1 MTLLR
6 SLLCA
11 AAGTTLVSAVAF
23 AQALG
28 AAPTPMSPDT
38 VLADNGV
45 AKVTRADYDYELTRL
60 PENVRG
66 GFATTDKR
74 VADLINR
81 MLVTKTLAAQADAQK
96 LMEQPEVARRLALEI
111 EKLKAQL
118 MVAKLEA
125 DAAARFDAN
134 PAPFEARARDLY
146 AINPRK
152 WDVAGEVSASHILFA
167 TPPHSVEEARKLAAA
182 ARAEIVAGADFEAI
196 ARARSED
203 PSAKQNGGKLGFF
216 KRGQMDGSFENAAFA
231 LTKVGEVSEPVETAY
246 GFHLIRLDGRKDTQR
261 MTFEQAKPRI
271 MAEQRAAYIASQRDE
286 VVEQIKVDAYKATDM
301 GKVGS
306 MVIRADAAQL
316 DRLQRES
323 LQRQQEAL
331 REAARQKAK

>member
-28 AAPTPMSPDT
+28 AAPSPMSPDT

-125 DAAARFDAN
+125 DARPQPRRRPGNAGGLLRQRHHRRGHHPVFGIAERSGHHPAQHFAA
-134 PAPFEARARDLY
+134 
-146 AINPRK
+146 
-152 WDVAGEVSASHILFA
+152 V
-167 TPPHSVEEARKLAAA
+167 
-182 ARAEIVAGADFEAI
+182 
-196 ARARSED
+196 
-203 PSAKQNGGKLGFF
+203 
-216 KRGQMDGSFENAAFA
+216 
-231 LTKVGEVSEPVETAY
+231 
-246 GFHLIRLDGRKDTQR
+246 
-261 MTFEQAKPRI
+261 
-271 MAEQRAAYIASQRDE
+271 
-286 VVEQIKVDAYKATDM
+286 
-301 GKVGS
+301 
-306 MVIRADAAQL
+306 
-316 DRLQRES
+316 
-323 LQRQQEAL
+323 
-331 REAARQKAK
+331 